1 MADDGPVELSAD
13 PPAWLLADDEPVELQ
28 PLPPDPLGA
37 APFARDADSP
47 GAVRLGASRG
57 IPPGEL
63 LTRLAPGPGLVAALE
78 STDPSSFDLYDL
90 VEVIAGY
97 HRVESWAHARV
108 TELAGQLARRPGIN
122 PHHPLPGG
130 RLAADAAAA
139 EIGPR
144 LGVPRRTARRIVGN
158 AALFRGK
165 LDQTA
170 DALRRGELDPVKADT
185 LARMLGDQP
194 TDVAWEVQQRVLP
207 DAAHQTSNQ
216 LTRAVQKS
224 LIAVDP
230 HRATQRHRQARDRR
244 RVDHPRPL
252 PDGMA
257 GLYAVLPATDAAGLD
272 LALEAAARSAKAAG
286 DTRTVDQ
293 LRADALALLGHAALE
308 QGYIGLPAGF
318 GGQEE
323 SEEAGTGPSG
333 TDGGGADTARSAG
346 RSPDAHGSGVPDVPS
361 AAVGAA
367 DLQPVSDYLRML
379 HMPVGTIGGRR
390 AQIRVTVPLSAL
402 VLPPESQGGF
412 ANLGECLEHL
422 MRAADEPG
430 ASPALEPPGA
440 SPALE
445 PPGNSQ
451 ANEPPGASP
460 ALEPPGASPAL
471 EPPGD
476 GQAIEP
482 PEASPALDPTPSAPD
497 LGLAEVA
504 ELDGYGF
511 VTPDVARA
519 LAMSGGTWERLVTD
533 PLSGRL
539 LDVGRT
545 RYRPPAA
552 VAEFVRARDRTCI
565 VPTCSAPAHACDL
578 DHVVRY
584 PDGPTSAFNLGPLCG
599 PDHRVKTLGAFELK
613 HLGGGTFEWT
623 TPSGHVYRR
632 DHHGRVT
639 WVRPVAETAVTPPPF

>member
-1 MADDGPVELSAD
+1 
-13 PPAWLLADDEPVELQ
+13 
-28 PLPPDPLGA
+28 
-37 APFARDADSP
+37 
-47 GAVRLGASRG
+47 
-57 IPPGEL
+57 
-63 LTRLAPGPGLVAALE
+63 
-78 STDPSSFDLYDL
+78 
-90 VEVIAGY
+90 
-97 HRVESWAHARV
+97 
-108 TELAGQLARRPGIN
+108 
-122 PHHPLPGG
+122 
-130 RLAADAAAA
+130 
-139 EIGPR
+139 
-144 LGVPRRTARRIVGN
+144 
-158 AALFRGK
+158 
-165 LDQTA
+165 
-170 DALRRGELDPVKADT
+170 
-185 LARMLGDQP
+185 
-194 TDVAWEVQQRVLP
+194 
-207 DAAHQTSNQ
+207 
-216 LTRAVQKS
+216 
-224 LIAVDP
+224 
-230 HRATQRHRQARDRR
+230 
-244 RVDHPRPL
+244 
-252 PDGMA
+252 
-257 GLYAVLPATDAAGLD
+257 
-272 LALEAAARSAKAAG
+272 LEAAARSAKAAG

-333 TDGGGADTARSAG
+333 TDGGGADTAPRAA
-346 RSPDAHGSGVPDVPS
+346 RSPDADGCGVPDVPS
-361 AAVGAA
+361 AAVGTA
-367 DLQPVSDYLRML
+367 DLQPLSDYLRML

-422 MRAADEPG
+422 TGTADERPGARPALEPG
-430 ASPALEPPGA
+430 ASPALERPGA
-440 SPALE
+440 
-445 PPGNSQ
+445 G
-451 ANEPPGASP
+451 
-460 ALEPPGASPAL
+460 PAL